1 MPTTL
6 TFTINDDELSPADKN
21 LVMESL
27 GKNLQNIQ
35 DALTRLGKAAFIEYA
50 HMLSGKGI
58 PTKSQ
63 DVVQERLMLL
73 LDHYYNTVP
82 TEDELTT
89 VFQITLPQS
98 KTLIKNFKSKYRTK
112 IAARL
117 TAARKAAVDTA
128 VLLNLRRCFIGTSS
142 VIIDELN
149 DLIRKTNPGVLPIVK
164 DIDAAGK
171 YSCDADTYQI
181 LQNLFP

>member
-89 VFQITLPQS
+89 VFS
-98 KTLIKNFKSKYRTK
+98 NN
-112 IAARL
+112 AA
-117 TAARKAAVDTA
+117 AK
-128 VLLNLRRCFIGTSS
+128 
-142 VIIDELN
+142 
-149 DLIRKTNPGVLPIVK
+149 
-164 DIDAAGK
+164 
-171 YSCDADTYQI
+171 
-181 LQNLFP
+181 